1 MVKLSYKTNG
11 GVHVEIETILK
22 EFYNITGFRVSIY
35 DANFNE
41 IHAYPKQLSPY
52 CTIIQNDKKN
62 KLKCIENDQKA
73 FLKVKNTGELEL
85 YRCSHGLYE
94 AVAPIYHYGILSG
107 YFMIGQV
114 CENKEKNYQKLYN
127 SVYEITK
134 NDTISLEVVDTV
146 KEVPDNMIQSYVTI
160 MSVLANYITKSN
172 ILPTRN
178 NNLASLILEYL
189 QQNYAS
195 KISLNDLA
203 RLFFCSQSTLV
214 KTFKAEYQT
223 TIISKLN
230 DIRIEKA
237 AELLTKSTF
246 SIKEIASQCG
256 YEDQNYFSKV
266 FYNKY
271 HMSPSSYRNTHY
283 FL

>member
-1 MVKLSYKTNG
+1 M
-11 GVHVEIETILK
+11 
-22 EFYNITGFRVSIY
+22 
-35 DANFNE
+35 
-41 IHAYPKQLSPY
+41 
-52 CTIIQNDKKN
+52 
-62 KLKCIENDQKA
+62 
-73 FLKVKNTGELEL
+73 
-85 YRCSHGLYE
+85 
-94 AVAPIYHYGILSG
+94 
-107 YFMIGQV
+107 
-114 CENKEKNYQKLYN
+114 
-127 SVYEITK
+127 
-134 NDTISLEVVDTV
+134 EVIDTV

-172 ILPTRN
+172 ILPTRK

-237 AELLTKSTF
+237 ADLLIKSTF

-271 HMSPSSYRNTHY
+271 HMSPTNYRNVHY